1 MKRERLLHLHYVLA
15 DHWKAMERLLYVDPE
30 LKVIYNF
37 NQKQIE
43 NYTGI
48 SPKKSAELVHFL
60 QNSNLL
66 QYISYLERNQI
77 FYVTIWDEN
86 YPQLL
91 REIQDPPFV
100 LYGKGEK
107 NFLNKVNK
115 LAVVGTREP
124 SLYSRESMEFILH
137 SLLEREWLIVSGFA
151 KGIDTISHEVTVKKH
166 RPTIAIL
173 GHGLSY
179 MYPKENRRLYEKWE
193 EYILLLTEYPPH
205 YAPKKWYFPKRNRII
220 SGISKGVLVVEAKS
234 RSGSLITADLALE
247 QNREV
252 FALPGPIFI
261 DSASGTNQLIQ
272 QGAKLVRNAEDIF
285 EEIIN

>member
-15 DHWKAMERLLYVDPE
+15 DHWKAMERLLYIDPE
-30 LKVIYNF
+30 LNGIYTF
-37 NQKQIE
+37 STQQFE
-43 NYTGI
+43 YYAGI
-48 SPKKSAELVHFL
+48 SSKKSSELVNFL
-60 QNSNLL
+60 QTSNLPK
-66 QYISYLERNQI
+66 YISYLEENRL
-77 FYVTIWDEN
+77 FYTTIWDED

-100 LYGKGEK
+100 LYGKGKK

-124 SLYSRESMEFILH
+124 SLYGRESMEFILH
-137 SLLEREWLIVSGFA
+137 PLLEREWLIVSGFA
-151 KGIDTISHEVTVKKH
+151 KGIDTLSHEVTVRKH

-205 YAPKKWYFPKRNRII
+205 YTPKKWYFPKRNRII

>member
-1 MKRERLLHLHYVLA
+1 
-15 DHWKAMERLLYVDPE
+15 MERLLYVDPE
-30 LKVIYNF
+30 LKNIYKF
-37 NQKQIE
+37 NEKQME
-43 NYTGI
+43 HYTGI
-48 SPKKSAELVHFL
+48 SSKKSSELVKFL
-60 QNSNLL
+60 QSSNLP
-66 QYISYLERNQI
+66 QYISYLERNRI
-77 FYVTIWDEN
+77 FYITIWDED

-107 NFLNKVNK
+107 DFLNKVNK

-124 SLYSRESMEFILH
+124 SLYGHESLKFILH
-137 SLLEREWLIVSGFA
+137 PLLEREWLIVSGFA
-151 KGIDTISHEVTVKKH
+151 KGIDTMSHEITVRHH

-173 GHGLSY
+173 GHGLSF
-179 MYPKENRRLYEKWE
+179 MYPKENRHLYEMWK

-234 RSGSLITADLALE
+234 RSGTLITADLALE

-261 DSASGTNQLIQ
+261 EGASGTNHLIQ
-272 QGAKLVRNAEDIF
+272 QGAKLVRNAEDIL
-285 EEIIN
+285 EEILN

>member
-48 SPKKSAELVHFL
+48 SPEKSAELVHFL

-137 SLLEREWLIVSGFA
+137 PLLEREWLIVSGFA
-151 KGIDTISHEVTVKKH
+151 KGVDTISHEVTVRKH

>member
-37 NQKQIE
+37 NQKQME

-48 SPKKSAELVHFL
+48 SPEKSAELVHFL

-137 SLLEREWLIVSGFA
+137 PLLEREWLIVSGFA